1 MTEKPGKKMKIDEKD
16 YLLYLVTDERFQREE
31 DFLSIVEAG
40 LKGGVSMVQ
49 LREKNLSSKALFY
62 RAEKLAALTSA
73 YKIPL
78 IINDRADIAMAVG
91 AQGVHLGQDDLPLP
105 ALRRMVKE
113 ELLIGVSAA
122 TKEEA
127 LRAEAEGADYLGVGA
142 LYPTETKTNTRKVSL
157 EELYQIRKAVKI
169 PIVGIGG
176 INENNVAE
184 VMSQEIQGVAVVS
197 AITKAKD
204 PMEAAKKLKQR
215 MLQNTNI

>member
-1 MTEKPGKKMKIDEKD
+1 MTQKPGKKMTVDEKD
-16 YLLYLVTDERFQREE
+16 YQLYLVTDESFQKEE
-31 DFLSIVEAG
+31 DFLSIIEES

-49 LREKNLSSKALFY
+49 LREKHLSSKDLY
-62 RAEKLAALTSA
+62 HRAEKLAALTST
-73 YKIPL
+73 YNIPL

-91 AQGVHLGQDDLPLP
+91 AHGVHLGQEDLPLP

-113 ELLIGVSAA
+113 ELLIGVSVA

-127 LRAEAEGADYLGVGA
+127 LQAEAEGADYLGVGA
-142 LYPTETKTNTRKVSL
+142 LYPTETKANTRKVSL
-157 EELYQIRKAVKI
+157 EQLYQIQKAVKI

-184 VMSQEIQGVAVVS
+184 VMDQEIQGVAVVS
-197 AITKAKD
+197 AITKAKN

-215 MLQNTNI
+215 MIQNTSI